1 MTERSDNTDLP
12 SAADLA
18 ASTPGLRYDPSS
30 GPQRPRKTRTSPEQN
45 RTDLDPFAVP
55 TGEVDS
61 ELAKLPGAEETEP
74 PKPPAP
80 ASRPWSS
87 PGRSNPAPEP
97 DPAEPLWPAA
107 AASVPEP
114 STPTTPP
121 PAPEPVGPATVPDEP
136 VPAAAVEVP
145 DESSALEPSQ
155 EQEEASAFA
164 PSPSTVVGPAA
175 GYLTPP
181 PQPPRPETSGDLA
194 EDRVLRSAER
204 EPVLHRVLRKATFG
218 LVSLGESPEQV
229 TERRY
234 AGLAQTAIPEHHR
247 LVVMGLKGGSGKT
260 STVTGLGQT
269 LATLRGDHVVAMD
282 ANPDRGTLGTRIGTE
297 HPKTVRHLLEY
308 EREHGIT
315 SLPHLRQFL
324 SQALPS
330 RLFVLASE
338 RDAAASQAFSAEDY
352 RTTARVLERFLPL
365 GITDCGTGLLFDA
378 LSGEGGVLDLADQVV
393 VVCGPSVDEAQ
404 SASATLDYLESHR
417 WGNLAENAVVVMTKV
432 PDAKTLKR
440 SAVDLNEIEAHFKTR
455 VRHTLR
461 IPYDPHIAEGGQME
475 LNKLAPTTR
484 RAFLELAAMVG
495 SRFNEPLRVPEPQ

>member
-30 GPQRPRKTRTSPEQN
+30 GPQRPRKARSGPDQS
-45 RTDLDPFAVP
+45 RPDLDPFAVP

-114 STPTTPP
+114 STPATPP
-121 PAPEPVGPATVPDEP
+121 PASEPVGPATVPDEP

-475 LNKLAPTTR
+475 LDKLAPTTR